1 VTQVAFADQHLRL
14 QENPKDPANRRIS
27 IVVLSLSKGGEEKV
41 DKPDNAAAK
50 GTKAGATKSSRAQD
64 SSRER
69 TAARRRNKTPR
80 DIREESGKEGLKHR
94 KSATLAVY
102 TLEVPFYL

>member
-1 VTQVAFADQHLRL
+1 LRL

-27 IVVLSLSKGGEEKV
+27 IVVLYLSKEGEEKV
-41 DKPDNAAAK
+41 DKPDNAAAE
-50 GTKAGATKSSRAQD
+50 GTKAGATESSRAQD

-102 TLEVPFYL
+102 ALAVPFYL